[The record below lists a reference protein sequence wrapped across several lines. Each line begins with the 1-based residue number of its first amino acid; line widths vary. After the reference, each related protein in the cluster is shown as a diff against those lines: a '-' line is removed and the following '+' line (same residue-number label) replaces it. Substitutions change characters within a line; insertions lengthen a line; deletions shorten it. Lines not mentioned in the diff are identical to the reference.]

1 MRAAFKHV
9 NVKWTTEELIEYA
22 SDVIDEYKAQGL
34 RLSLRQLYYQLVTK
48 NLIANEEKSYKRLG
62 KAVSTG
68 RLAGLLDWGSIED
81 RGRVAKLHPEWNS
94 IKDIVESALY
104 SFRLPRLEGQDTY
117 VELWVEKEALAGVL
131 EPIAHKFHVVLMV
144 NKGYSSQSAM
154 YQAACRIDSNC
165 RPHDGGSPISRAKI
179 LYLGDF
185 DPSGED
191 MVRDIQDRLDLFLGG
206 FVEDADD
213 LSKSDFEYCDK
224 ISPGTQTNTGMWGTV
239 ELDVEK
245 IGITMPQIKQYNPPP
260 NPAKRTDS
268 RSKAF
273 IAKHGASSWEVDALP
288 PKVLTELVTGEI
300 EDNLDME
307 MMQKIIDKEEF
318 DKQRLRYAV
327 SEIIASG

>member
-9 NVKWTTEELIEYA
+9 NVKPNTQDLVEY
-22 SDVIDEYKAQGL
+22 SQDVITEYRQQGL
-34 RLSLRQLYYQLVTK
+34 KLTLRQLYYQLVTK
-48 NLIANEEKSYKRLG
+48 NLIVNEEKSYKRLG

-68 RLAGLLDWGSIED
+68 RLAGLLDWSSIED
-81 RGRVAKLHPEWNS
+81 RGRVAKRHPEWNS

-104 SFRLPRLEGQDTY
+104 SFRLPRLEGQPTY

-131 EPIAHKFHVVLMV
+131 EPIANKFHVVLMV

-154 YQAACRIDSNC
+154 YQAATRIDSCC
-165 RPHDGGSPISRAKI
+165 RPYDGGRPISRAKI

-206 FVEDADD
+206 FVEDTG
-213 LSKSDFEYCDK
+213 LSKSDFDYSDK

-239 ELDVEK
+239 ELEVEK

-318 DKQRLRYAV
+318 DKQRLRHAV
-327 SEIIASG
+327 NEIIAEG